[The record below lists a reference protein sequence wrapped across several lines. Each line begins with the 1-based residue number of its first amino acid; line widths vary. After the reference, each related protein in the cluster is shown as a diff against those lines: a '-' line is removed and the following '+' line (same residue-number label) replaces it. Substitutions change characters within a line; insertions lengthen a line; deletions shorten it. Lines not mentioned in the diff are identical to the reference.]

1 MRKKVMD
8 RRRMR
13 HAAGAILYRQ
23 IRAEEEGGRTELE
36 ILLGKQH
43 SGWSTFGGKGMEG
56 ETLLQT
62 AARELHEEMR
72 GVIPIEMAMKALH
85 ECPYIDSLT
94 PTGKRF
100 RLYALDWTGSC
111 TDIPVLFKSVCPA
124 SMPKCY
130 NETLDVAWV
139 KWSCMRRVKLRHP
152 LSRDIGKIYS
162 FLVRLSPRPQNV
174 GRHDEETDQL
184 YKRRDAP
191 PSSEDS
197 TRDETGKKD
206 EEEANV
212 CGPVDGFHTPL
223 LRNLEDATI
232 VHVSE
237 EQDEEDEREKHGA
250 DV

>member
-1 MRKKVMD
+1 MKKVMD
-8 RRRMR
+8 KEMRMR

-23 IRAEEEGGRTELE
+23 ARAEEEGGQTELE

-72 GVIPIEMAMKALH
+72 GVIPIEMAMKALQ
-85 ECPYIDSLT
+85 ECPYIDSFT

-174 GRHDEETDQL
+174 GSNDKETCQL
-184 YKRRDAP
+184 STKRRHAP
-191 PSSEDS
+191 SEDS
-197 TRDETGKKD
+197 KRDETGQKD
-206 EEEANV
+206 EKKANV
-212 CGPVDGFHTPL
+212 CGSVYGLHTPL
-223 LRNLEDATI
+223 LSNLEDATI

-237 EQDEEDEREKHGA
+237 EKDKEEEREEDGA